1 MSQINEAIKQLMLG
15 QDLEDSLIRD
25 AFTEIMTGVSTQAQ
39 TASFLTALA
48 IKGETPEEITACAD
62 VMRSVATP
70 LETGRETLEIVGTG
84 GDRLGTF
91 NISTASAIVCAAA
104 GIPTTKH
111 GNRSVSSRSGAAD
124 CLEALG
130 VPITLES
137 QENEELLDETNFC
150 FMFAPVYHSAMKYAA
165 PVRKEL
171 GVPTIFNILGPLTNP
186 AKASIQLLGVFD
198 ESLIKPMARVLR
210 GLGVTDALVVH
221 GSDGADEITIT
232 GETRAAHLHDGVIEE
247 FTIRPEDFG
256 YERSALSDIQGE
268 NAEENAKMIEKIFD
282 GERSPR
288 RDVVCMNAGA
298 AMYLAGLADSLESGV
313 KLAELHIDSGQAKD
327 KLEEIREKSR
337 EILSEE
343 IA

>member
-1 MSQINEAIKQLMLG
+1 MNQINEAIKQLMLG

-62 VMRSVATP
+62 VMRSCAMP
-70 LETGRETLEIVGTG
+70 LETDRPTLEIVGTG

-91 NISTASAIVCAAA
+91 NISTASAIICAAA

-124 CLEALG
+124 CLEALDI
-130 VPITLES
+130 PITLAS
-137 QENEELLDETNFC
+137 DADRQLLEDTNFC

-198 ESLIKPMARVLR
+198 ESLLRPMARVLD

-221 GSDGADEITIT
+221 GEDGADEITIT
-232 GETRAAHLHDGVIEE
+232 GETKAIHLHNGEMEE
-247 FTIRPEDFG
+247 LTIRPEDFG
-256 YERSALSDIQGE
+256 YERAPLSEIQGD
-268 NAEENAKMIEKIFD
+268 NAEENAAMIEKIFD

-298 AMYLAGLADSLESGV
+298 AMYLAGLADSLETGV
-313 KLAELHIDSGQAKD
+313 KLAELHIDTGQAKD
-327 KLEEIREKSR
+327 KLEEIRQRGK
-337 EILSEE
+337 E
-343 IA
+343 IAAQQEA